1 MLEGRLT
8 SLLLVL
14 DYQEFYDYVEQN
26 DSLVELFR
34 GGDGR
39 FGANLESLTLGGSR
53 TTASRPWRIGLSVG
67 RIMLVVKAVKVIN
80 LATLLIDLD
89 SVALAKAA
97 VNRHGS
103 HLKRLVLSSDGPVG
117 HRAPA
122 T

>member
-67 RIMLVVKAVKVIN
+67 RIILVVKVIS